1 MARAQRPRR
10 VSSNARRPERD
21 NPEQTLVVYYPS
33 GFLCFPYELHHVIR
47 RALCE
52 YALRR
57 TPVIE
62 TRGGKR
68 VLETTR
74 GGILDRLYPCEQWQS
89 RRVYLCGKAWLQ
101 QAGADWPEQVRER
114 GGRVLLQL
122 GDQSFAVFVQ

>member
-1 MARAQRPRR
+1 MARTHRLRR
-10 VSSNARRPERD
+10 LPSIKRPEKTCQ
-21 NPEQTLVVYYPS
+21 EQSIVVYYPS
-33 GFLCFPYELHHVIR
+33 GFLCFPYELHQVIR
-47 RALCE
+47 RSLCE

-74 GGILDRLYPCEQWQS
+74 GGILDRLYPCDQWQS

-101 QAGADWPEQVRER
+101 QAGVAWADRVREQ
-114 GGRVLLQL
+114 GGRVLFQRKNWP
-122 GDQSFAVFVQ
+122 FAVFIQ